1 MGVCV
6 PEAVR
11 PARVSLRRHIP
22 AIRCSE
28 TRKHGEPRG
37 FPGDRHP
44 PMVPATIL
52 TAQVLPGTVPS
63 HARQSAW
70 RQHLPSP
77 AATVADKLSGTE
89 FRNIL

>member
-1 MGVCV
+1 MGMCV

-11 PARVSLRRHIP
+11 PARVSLGRHIP
-22 AIRCSE
+22 AIRCAE
-28 TRKHGEPRG
+28 TRQHGEPGG

-44 PMVPATIL
+44 TMVPATIL

-63 HARQSAW
+63 HTRQPARP
-70 RQHLPSP
+70 QHLPSP

-89 FRNIL
+89 FRNTL